1 MNRKKKRLGELL
13 LEAGLIDQMQLNSA
27 LSHQR
32 DWGGRI
38 GAILVRKGF
47 VTEKAVVAVIEEQM
61 GMRCMPL
68 EEFKKPANDLLSM
81 VKEEVA
87 RKFGIFPIEYDGKKL
102 VVATADPTDLKTL
115 DDLGFQL
122 NVRLKPV
129 LALESDIFP
138 AIDYFYNPL
147 SSERML
153 EKKKEGQE
161 ENLVIF
167 HNAGEMLQMYESER
181 QDERRRVSGARRE
194 KAADESVLAGLIDI
208 LVEKGVFTR
217 DELADRIRSR
227 KK

>member
-1 MNRKKKRLGELL
+1 MNKTRKRLGELL
-13 LEAGLIDQMQLNSA
+13 LEAGLIDHMQLNAA

-32 DWGGRI
+32 DWGGRV

-47 VTEKAVVAVIEEQM
+47 VTEKAMVAVIEKQM

-68 EEFKKPANDLLSM
+68 EEFKKPANDLLSI

-87 RKFGIFPIEYDGKKL
+87 RKFGIFPLEYDGKTL
-102 VVATADPTDLKTL
+102 VIATADPTDLKTL

-129 LALESDIFP
+129 LALESDIYP

-153 EKKKEGQE
+153 EKKPEGQE

-181 QDERRRVSGARRE
+181 EDERTKVSGTRQEDTAE
-194 KAADESVLAGLIDI
+194 GSVLAGLIDI
-208 LVEKGVFTR
+208 LVEKGIFTR
-217 DELADRIRSR
+217 DELADRIRR